1 MKTNEIL
8 DIKIKF
14 NPFAL
19 FVFDNGQAEN
29 LNMNTTESAG
39 ISPLMRRYYDTRII
53 KQAGPNLVYHQFAL
67 KRSIPAN
74 NGKSI
79 VFHGYEDLDTSVA
92 ARELTEGQTPDG
104 QTLSAYDIVA
114 MVKQYG
120 GYVVLTDVVQTTAI
134 DDTVSEAVD
143 KLSAQAAVVLDKL
156 IRNALITDDEVDFSF
171 PEGAESADGLT
182 PTTHKMSVAFIRR
195 AVNQLKRVNAPKID
209 GFYPLV
215 LHPDCVLD
223 LQTTEEYKDLVK
235 YADPKR
241 FVNGYV
247 GDLLGARIYESTNV
261 KISKNA
267 GGKPVYWNH
276 MFGKDSYATVDL
288 SGGGLKTII
297 KPLGSS
303 GVADALD
310 QRGSAGWKASTVT
323 KVLVPYYIMTLVCSS
338 STVPNE
344 SEYED

>member
-1 MKTNEIL
+1 MKTIDIS

-14 NPFAL
+14 NPFNL
-19 FVFDNGQAEN
+19 FVFDNGQAVDAN
-29 LNMNTTESAG
+29 INTTESAG
-39 ISPLMRRYYDTRII
+39 ISPLMRQYYDTRIVR
-53 KQAGPNLVYHQFAL
+53 QAGPNLVYHQFAL
-67 KRSIPAN
+67 KRGIPAN
-74 NGKSI
+74 NGKVI
-79 VFHGYEDLDTSVA
+79 VFHGFEDLDTDVE

-104 QTLSAYDIVA
+104 QTLSAYDIYA
-114 MVKQYG
+114 TIKQYG

-134 DDTVSEAVD
+134 DNTVTEAVD

-156 IRNALITDDEVDFSF
+156 IRNALITDDEVDYSF
-171 PEGAESADGLT
+171 PEGAEGADSLT
-182 PTTHKMSVAFIRR
+182 PDTHKMSVTFIRR
-195 AVNQLKRVNAPKID
+195 VVNQLKRVNAPKID

-276 MFGKDSYATVDL
+276 MFGKDSYATVEL

-323 KVLVPYYIMTLVCSS
+323 KVLIPSYIMTLVCSS
-338 STVPNE
+338 STTPNE